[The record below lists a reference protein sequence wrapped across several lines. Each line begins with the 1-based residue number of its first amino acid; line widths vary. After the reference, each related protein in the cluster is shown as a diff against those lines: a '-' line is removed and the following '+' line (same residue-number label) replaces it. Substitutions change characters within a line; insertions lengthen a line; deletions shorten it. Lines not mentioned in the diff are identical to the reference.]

1 MSMINFACKRVP
13 IEEIIKCS
21 FMLNKTDYLVFKIL
35 MSSKED
41 ELNIQKLEK
50 KIGKD
55 RTTIQRSIKNL
66 MAQDLIFRRQIN
78 LDTGGF
84 MYCYSIKKK
93 EDIKKKIY
101 DNFENWQKKVL
112 DELNNW

>member
-1 MSMINFACKRVP
+1 
-13 IEEIIKCS
+13 
-21 FMLNKTDYLVFKIL
+21 MLNKTDYLVFKTL
-35 MSSKED
+35 MGSKED

-66 MAQDLIFRRQIN
+66 MKQDILFRRQIN
-78 LDTGGF
+78 LGTGGF
-84 MYCYSIKKK
+84 MYCYSIKEK
-93 EDIKKKIY
+93 EEIKKKIY
-101 DNFENWQKKVL
+101 SNFENWQKKVL